1 MEQINNILS
10 KMYDYQQ
17 EHNITEECLTN
28 SQYLYQYIR
37 IHNLAKCSVKAV
49 IAVINVDRFTQIVCP
64 NHFVLEIENE
74 IIDPSYE
81 YKKYS
86 NVIYYKNY
94 NEFIDTEYGLLYR
107 GEYSKIKHINS
118 FCRFV
123 KLAIQINLTNK
134 IKQVN
139 EEYYEILN
147 NL

>member
-37 IHNLAKCSVKAV
+37 THNLAKCSVKAV
-49 IAVINVDRFTQIVCP
+49 IAVINVDRFTQIVCV

-107 GEYSKIKHINS
+107 GEYSKIKHVNS

-123 KLAIQINLTNK
+123 KLEIEINISYK
-134 IKQVN
+134 IKRVN
-139 EEYYEILN
+139 EKYYKILN

>member
-1 MEQINNILS
+1 MEQINNILK

-28 SQYLYQYIR
+28 SQYLFQYIK
-37 IHNLAKCSVKAV
+37 NNKLGKCSVKAV
-49 IAVINVDRFTQIVCP
+49 IVVINVDRFTQIVCV
-64 NHFVLEIENE
+64 NHFVVEMDKQIIE
-74 IIDPSYE
+74 PSYE

-86 NVIYYKNY
+86 NATYYKNY

-107 GEYSKIKHINS
+107 GEYSKIKHVNS

-123 KLAIQINLTNK
+123 KLEIEINIYHK
-134 IKQVN
+134 IKRVN
-139 EEYYEILN
+139 EAYYEILN